1 MDKVALVG
9 CEDGAWDIC
18 GCDLHCLGV
27 IQPMGMRVCALV
39 GMVAQIVTATTTAP
53 PGLYVGPTTARDST
67 GIG

>member
-1 MDKVALVG
+1 MHKVVALVG

-18 GCDLHCLGV
+18 
-27 IQPMGMRVCALV
+27 VCALV

-53 PGLYVGPTTARDST
+53 PGLFVGPITARDST